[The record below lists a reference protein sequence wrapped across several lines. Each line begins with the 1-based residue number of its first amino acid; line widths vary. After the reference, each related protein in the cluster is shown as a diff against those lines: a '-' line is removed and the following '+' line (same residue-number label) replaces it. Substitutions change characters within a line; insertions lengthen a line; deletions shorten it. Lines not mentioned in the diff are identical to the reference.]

1 MPDEYLTDNFERWE
15 FRCRCG
21 CQYDD
26 VDMRLVQGLQL
37 LRDKLGRKIHII
49 SGCRCPSH
57 NHKEGG
63 ATYSQHLSGT
73 AADIA
78 VAGIPIREV
87 CKIAMT
93 ISAFKGFGL
102 DEQRCMLHLDVRE
115 DPVRWVYLG
124 GKPVYNS
131 WPVGLEPITVGVPA

>member
-1 MPDEYLTDNFERWE
+1 MNDHLTPNFTCNE
-15 FRCRCG
+15 FACQCG
-21 CQYDD
+21 CGYDD

-37 LRDKLGRKIHII
+37 LRDKLGRKIHLI
-49 SGCRCPSH
+49 SGCRCPSY

-63 ATYSQHLSGT
+63 ATYSQHLLGT

-87 CKIAMT
+87 CKLAMA
-93 ISAFKGFGL
+93 ILVFKGFGL

-115 DPVRWVYLG
+115 DPTKWVYLG
-124 GKPVYNS
+124 GKPVYNA
-131 WPVGLEPITVGVPA
+131 WPTGLEPVVAGVPA

>member
-1 MPDEYLTDNFERWE
+1 MPEMLTANFSRDEFTCKDM
-15 FRCRCG
+15 CG
-21 CQYDD
+21 YDD

-37 LRDKLGRKIHII
+37 LRNKLGRKIHVI
-49 SGCRCPSH
+49 SGCRCPNH

-63 ATYSQHLSGT
+63 ATYSQHLLGM
-73 AADIA
+73 AVDIA

-87 CKIAMT
+87 CKVAMT
-93 ISAFKGFGL
+93 IPVFKGFGL

-131 WPVGLEPITVGVPA
+131 WPIGLEPVTVGVPA

>member
-1 MPDEYLTDNFERWE
+1 MNDHLTPNFTCNE
-15 FRCRCG
+15 FACQCG
-21 CQYDD
+21 CGYDD

-57 NHKEGG
+57 NQAEGG
-63 ATYSQHLSGT
+63 ATYSQHLLGT
-73 AADIA
+73 AVDIA

-87 CKIAMT
+87 CRVAMT
-93 ISAFKGFGL
+93 IPAFKGFGL

-115 DPVRWVYLG
+115 EPLKWVYLG
-124 GKPVYNS
+124 GKPVYNA
-131 WPVGLEPITVGVPA
+131 WPTGLEPVTVGVPA